1 MVPMLTEFLPR
12 LANAIAQL
20 LTVPPYAVAAVVL
33 TGTSYASVRIQSRGV
48 FMAGSCTLGGIGYM

>member
-33 TGTSYASVRIQSRGV
+33 TGTSYASDRIQSRGV

>member
-1 MVPMLTEFLPR
+1 MPPPADAL
-12 LANAIAQL
+12 AQL

-33 TGTSYASVRIQSRGV
+33 TGTSYASDRIQSRGV